1 MKAYTIAILLLLSC
15 AQPNEKTV
23 SLPAAAPHQSEK
35 QIFAKAKTSDTLSL
49 PAHVYFPWQHEVTF
63 PSNNLLHRIALPQGY
78 QRIALAK
85 GSFGEWLRH
94 LPLYDKQRKVK
105 LYDGRDKPSQQ
116 LHQAVVRM
124 DVGNAD
130 LQQCADAIMRLVAEY
145 HYSKKEYAAIH
156 FNYTSGHRISF
167 DDWRKGKRPVVQG
180 NKVTFVKNGRKS
192 DDYNNFKTYLRNVF
206 SYAGTASFSK
216 ELKPK
221 AIQDIMPGDIFIQGG
236 FPGHAV
242 LVLDVATNAQDEKIF
257 LIGQSY
263 MPAQDFH
270 ILKNLE
276 NENLSP
282 WYKINDGEKLY
293 TPEWTFDWKDL
304 KTR

>member
-1 MKAYTIAILLLLSC
+1 
-15 AQPNEKTV
+15 
-23 SLPAAAPHQSEK
+23 
-35 QIFAKAKTSDTLSL
+35 
-49 PAHVYFPWQHEVTF
+49 
-63 PSNNLLHRIALPQGY
+63 
-78 QRIALAK
+78 
-85 GSFGEWLRH
+85 
-94 LPLYDKQRKVK
+94 
-105 LYDGRDKPSQQ
+105 
-116 LHQAVVRM
+116 
-124 DVGNAD
+124 
-130 LQQCADAIMRLVAEY
+130 
-145 HYSKKEYAAIH
+145 
-156 FNYTSGHRISF
+156 
-167 DDWRKGKRPVVQG
+167 
-180 NKVTFVKNGRKS
+180 
-192 DDYNNFKTYLRNVF
+192 
-206 SYAGTASFSK
+206 
-216 ELKPK
+216 
-221 AIQDIMPGDIFIQGG
+221 MPGDIFIQGG